1 MGDFNSEFKIQQKKL
16 KPKVVLLIKRFYVIA
31 FNIYAWFWL
40 YREIF
45 IRESTN
51 FEDYLLWFFTTA
63 GMYYFVLDSNDI
75 LLKVPKKTSRAE

>member
-16 KPKVVLLIKRFYVIA
+16 KPKVVLLIKRLYVIA

-51 FEDYLLWFFTTA
+51 FEDYLLWVFTTA

-75 LLKVPKKTSRAE
+75 LLKIPKKTNRTE

>member
-75 LLKVPKKTSRAE
+75 LLKIPKKTSRTE

>member
-75 LLKVPKKTSRAE
+75 LLKIPKKTNRTE